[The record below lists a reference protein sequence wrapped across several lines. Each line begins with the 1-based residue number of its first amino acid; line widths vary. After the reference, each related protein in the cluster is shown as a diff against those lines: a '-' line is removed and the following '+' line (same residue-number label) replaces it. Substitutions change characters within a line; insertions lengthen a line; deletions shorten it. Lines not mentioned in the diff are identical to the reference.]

1 MNDNEDIYSGTHWLR
16 QESMYHIKD
25 GLDYVKPIC
34 VTTITKYEEYKLT
47 DKSIVE
53 SKLNV
58 LHVIIWDT
66 EKREI
71 WKRV

>member
-1 MNDNEDIYSGTHWLR
+1 
-16 QESMYHIKD
+16 MYHIKD

-47 DKSIVE
+47 DKIIVE

-58 LHVIIWDT
+58 LHDRYAETSILLNEILKKGKS
-66 EKREI
+66 EREYN
-71 WKRV
+71 K